1 MGNDYDYY
9 PGQNYYYPPG
19 VIRSNIAQ
27 VPQAPKQISIK
38 LNKFDFFKGE
48 CVEGAV
54 IINNNSP
61 MIINEIYLNLY
72 LAEHWNSQDGSTQMA
87 EMTNP
92 KLVAVKI
99 GIAKILKIE
108 SNIINL
114 SPGMFNFPFK
124 FKLPDNIQP
133 CFEYPKF
140 GVRGYLRYILEAK
153 ISSQYVQGDGKTYL
167 FIKSRPLALN
177 CPLSF
182 SSAANVHKWGMID
195 GGSTILKVS
204 YKTSNYQMR
213 SQIPITVEID
223 NTRGKLNVKS
233 VNVKAV
239 RRVQY
244 KKINMTGIQLHLEDI
259 MVNRVFAVN
268 VPPNSN
274 SQTYTYAIDL
284 KEENLAN
291 FNYGGVSNPYPRL
304 ADLTF
309 AMPTTN
315 GAAIK
320 CDYFLVVTLSFTSF
334 VTEGYIPKVIIPFSL
349 THQLQDDFNLEKK
362 EDDDLKKAIEASL
375 LDMKN
380 ANDINEVNINEINEN
395 QNKEEIL
402 DDQKEENNQIKEKKE
417 DENINQISEIK
428 NIQENNNNEIIND
441 ENNINNINNI
451 NNDENH
457 INNDENNIKNDVHEK
472 NIYEDDLDNN
482 INNDVH
488 EKNIYEDDLDNN
500 LNIDS
505 NNQNNNKEVV
515 NSINNNNIQNNN
527 EIDEKNNNYIK
538 FDDNDEINPYQRDS
552 EVNFNNNKGP
562 KNFSINDED
571 EVSNA

>member
-9 PGQNYYYPPG
+9 PGPNYYYPPG
-19 VIRSNIAQ
+19 VIRSTISQ

-61 MIINEIYLNLY
+61 MIISEIYLNLY

-92 KLVAVKI
+92 KLVAVKV
-99 GIAKILKIE
+99 GIAKILKID
-108 SNIINL
+108 SNLINL
-114 SPGMFNFPFK
+114 NAGMFNFPFK

-167 FIKSRPLALN
+167 FIKSRPLTLN

-195 GGSTILKVS
+195 QGSTILKVS

-244 KKINMTGIQLHLEDI
+244 KKINIQGVQLHLEDI

-268 VPPNSN
+268 VPPNST

-291 FNYGGVSNPYPRL
+291 FNYAGVSNPYPRL

-349 THQLQDDFNLEKK
+349 THQLQDDYNLEKK

-380 ANDINEVNINEINEN
+380 ANNINEININEINAN
-395 QNKEEIL
+395 QNKEEVL
-402 DDQKEENNQIKEKKE
+402 DEQNEENNQIKEKKE

-428 NIQENNNNEIIND
+428 NVQENNDNNEIIND

-451 NNDENH
+451 NND
-457 INNDENNIKNDVHEK
+457 VHEK
-472 NIYEDDLDNN
+472 NIYEDVLDNN
-482 INNDVH
+482 INNDIH

-505 NNQNNNKEVV
+505 NNQNNNKDNKEVV
-515 NSINNNNIQNNN
+515 NSINNNNIQINN

-552 EVNFNNNKGP
+552 EVNFNNNNGP